1 MNKNPFS
8 IYDFMGY
15 LFPGMMC
22 YITIAY
28 CFRMGL
34 DMGEITSMENL
45 RNLVKGSQMEFNLEK
60 SVVIIVIAYIL
71 GHIVSYLSSVTIEL
85 FAKKVFG
92 YPSEYLLKRGP
103 GKNWWSLL
111 VAFFASEAHS
121 SNACWAWIK
130 TALRF
135 LMKVFIALLLFPITL
150 STFTFAYVFDINGWI
165 VRPLDEY
172 LKNTLKVK
180 EFRLANR
187 LGISH
192 PDVNQECDYH
202 RIVMHY
208 VYLNIPNSQRKTD
221 NYIALYGFL
230 RSISFVFCMTFFAFG
245 IHALTTVD
253 CSASFDTDLLIILSL
268 FFMLSYI
275 CFLGFVKFYRRFTLE
290 NYMAMLTAMPED
302 NGGGKEE

>member
-22 YITIAY
+22 YIIIAY

-34 DMGEITSMENL
+34 DMGEITNLDNL
-45 RNLVKGSQMEFNLEK
+45 RNLVKESQMEFNLEK

-85 FAKKVFG
+85 YARKVFG
-92 YPSEYLLKRGP
+92 YPSEYLLKRGRS
-103 GKNWWSLL
+103 KNWWEMLR
-111 VAFFASEAHS
+111 AFFVSEANS
-121 SNACWAWIK
+121 SNHIWIRIK
-130 TALRF
+130 TVLRYI
-135 LMKVFIALLLFPITL
+135 MKIFIALLLFPISF
-150 STFTFAYVFDINGWI
+150 STFTFAYFFDINGWM

-172 LKNTLKVK
+172 LKNTLKLK
-180 EFRLANR
+180 EFKLANR
-187 LGISH
+187 LGINH
-192 PDVNQECDYH
+192 PDVNEECDYH

-230 RSISFVFCMTFFAFG
+230 RSISFVFSTTFLAFG
-245 IHALTTVD
+245 AYALTTVD
-253 CSASFDTDLLIILSL
+253 FTGSMNVDLVVVLLL
-268 FFMLSYI
+268 FFTLSYI

-290 NYMAMLTAMPED
+290 NYMAMLTAMPNE
-302 NGGGKEE
+302 GGRDDL

>member
-22 YITIAY
+22 YIIIAY

-34 DMGEITSMENL
+34 DLSEITNIDNL
-45 RNLVKGSQMEFNLEK
+45 RNLIKESQMEFNLEK

-85 FAKKVFG
+85 FAQKVFG
-92 YPSEYLLKRGP
+92 YPSEYLLKRGRD
-103 GKNWWSLL
+103 KTWWEMLK
-111 VAFFASEAHS
+111 AFFASEAHS
-121 SNACWAWIK
+121 SSHFWTRIK
-130 TALRF
+130 TDLRF
-135 LMKVFIALLLFPITL
+135 LMKVFIVLLLFPITF
-150 STFTFAYVFDINGWI
+150 STFSFAYFFDINGWI

-172 LKNTLKVK
+172 LKTSLRVK
-180 EFRLANR
+180 EFKLANK
-187 LGISH
+187 LGINH

-208 VYLNIPNSQRKTD
+208 VYLNIPNSQRKID
-221 NYIALYGFL
+221 NYVALFGFL
-230 RSISFVFCMTFFAFG
+230 RSISFVFSTIFFAFG
-245 IHALTTVD
+245 TYALTTID
-253 CSASFDTDLLIILSL
+253 ISASFDSGLLYVLSL
-268 FFMLSYI
+268 FFVLSYI

-290 NYMAMLTAMPED
+290 NYMAMLTAMPNNEAS
-302 NGGGKEE
+302 NA

>member
-22 YITIAY
+22 YIIIAY

-34 DMGEITSMENL
+34 DLSEITNIDNL
-45 RNLVKGSQMEFNLEK
+45 RNLVKESQMEFNLEK

-85 FAKKVFG
+85 FAQKVFG
-92 YPSEYLLKRGP
+92 YPSEYLLKRGRD
-103 GKNWWSLL
+103 KKWWEMLK
-111 VAFFASEAHS
+111 AFFASEAHS
-121 SNACWAWIK
+121 SSRFLTRIK

-135 LMKVFIALLLFPITL
+135 LMKVFIVLLLFPISF
-150 STFTFAYVFDINGWI
+150 STFSFAYFFDINGWI
-165 VRPLDEY
+165 VRPLDDY
-172 LKNTLKVK
+172 LKTSLRVK
-180 EFRLANR
+180 EFKLANK

-208 VYLNIPNSQRKTD
+208 VYLNIPNSQRKVD
-221 NYIALYGFL
+221 NYVALFGFL
-230 RSISFVFCMTFFAFG
+230 RSISFVFCTVFFAFG
-245 IHALTTVD
+245 TYALTTINF
-253 CSASFDTDLLIILSL
+253 SASFDSGLLYVLSL
-268 FFMLSYI
+268 FFVLSYI

-290 NYMAMLTAMPED
+290 NYMAMLTAMPNNEAS
-302 NGGGKEE
+302 NT

>member
-22 YITIAY
+22 YIIIAY
-28 CFRMGL
+28 CFRMEL
-34 DMGEITSMENL
+34 DMGEISNMENL
-45 RNLVKGSQMEFNLEK
+45 RNLVKETRMDFNLEK

-71 GHIVSYLSSVTIEL
+71 GHIVSYLSSVSIEL
-85 FAKKVFG
+85 FTHKVFG
-92 YPSEYLLKRGP
+92 YPSEYLLKRRRD
-103 GKNWWSLL
+103 KNWWELL
-111 VAFFASEAHS
+111 TAFFVSEAHS
-121 SNACWAWIK
+121 SNKSWAIIK

-135 LMKVFIALLLFPITL
+135 VMKMFISMLLFPITF
-150 STFTFAYVFDINGWI
+150 STYTFAYIFDINGWI
-165 VRPLDEY
+165 VRPLDDY

-230 RSISFVFCMTFFAFG
+230 RSISFVFCITFFAFG
-245 IHALTTVD
+245 TYALTTVRY
-253 CSASFDTDLLIILSL
+253 SAPFDLNLLVPLSL
-268 FFMLSYI
+268 LFILSYI

-290 NYMAMLTAMPED
+290 NYMAMLTAMPDETTFL
-302 NGGGKEE
+302 KE

>member
-22 YITIAY
+22 YIMIAY

-34 DMGEITSMENL
+34 DMSEISNFENL
-45 RNLVKGSQMEFNLEK
+45 RNLVKDSQMGFNLEK
-60 SVVIIVIAYIL
+60 SVIIIVIAYIL
-71 GHIVSYLSSVTIEL
+71 GHIMSYLSSVTIEL
-85 FAKKVFG
+85 FARKVFG
-92 YPSEYLLKRGP
+92 YPSEYLLERERGR
-103 GKNWWSLL
+103 NWGRMLK
-111 VAFFASEAHS
+111 AFFASEAKS
-121 SNACWAWIK
+121 SQKTWAIIK
-130 TALRF
+130 TSLRVI
-135 LMKVFIALLLFPITL
+135 MKVFMALLLFPITF
-150 STFTFAYVFDINGWI
+150 STFTFAYFFDINGWI

-187 LGISH
+187 LGINH

-230 RSISFVFCMTFFAFG
+230 RSISFVFCLTFFAFG
-245 IHALTTVD
+245 AYALTTID
-253 CSASFDTDLLIILSL
+253 CSESFDRDLLFTLFL
-268 FFMLSYI
+268 FFTLSYI

-290 NYMAMLTAMPED
+290 NYMAMLTAMPD
-302 NGGGKEE
+302 DGGKCSL

>member
-22 YITIAY
+22 YIIIAY

-34 DMGEITSMENL
+34 NMGEITNMDNL
-45 RNLVKGSQMEFNLEK
+45 RNLVRESQMEFNLEK
-60 SVVIIVIAYIL
+60 SVAIIVIAYIL

-85 FAKKVFG
+85 FAQKVFG
-92 YPSEYLLKRGP
+92 YPSEYLLKRGR
-103 GKNWWSLL
+103 GKNWWDMLK
-111 VAFFASEAHS
+111 AFFASEARS
-121 SNACWAWIK
+121 SNRIWAWIK
-130 TALRF
+130 SVFRF
-135 LMKVFIALLLFPITL
+135 LMKVFIALLLFPISF
-150 STFTFAYVFDINGWI
+150 STFSFAYFFDINGWI

-180 EFRLANR
+180 EFKLANR
-187 LGISH
+187 LGINH

-221 NYIALYGFL
+221 NYISLYGFL
-230 RSISFVFCMTFFAFG
+230 RSISFVFCTTFLAFG
-245 IHALTTVD
+245 AYALTTVD
-253 CSASFDTDLLIILSL
+253 SDDLLWRII
-268 FFMLSYI
+268 
-275 CFLGFVKFYRRFTLE
+275 
-290 NYMAMLTAMPED
+290 
-302 NGGGKEE
+302 